1 MAKFLS
7 EEYMD
12 LQKTLGE
19 SQPERPG
26 ATAKMQYVVKGGPDG
41 DVTYYWVLENGK
53 LLEAALGENPESEV
67 TLTQTYEDAVKI
79 AKGELDP
86 NAAFMQG
93 KIKVTGVM
101 QKLMQLMPLTNAPEY
116 RELQKQL
123 RAQTE
128 F

>member
-1 MAKFLS
+1 MVKFLS
-7 EEYMD
+7 KEYMD
-12 LQKTLGE
+12 LQKALSE
-19 SQPERPG
+19 DQPERPG

-41 DVTYYWVLENGK
+41 DVSYYWVLADGK
-53 LLEAALGENPESEV
+53 LLEVALGENPDSEV